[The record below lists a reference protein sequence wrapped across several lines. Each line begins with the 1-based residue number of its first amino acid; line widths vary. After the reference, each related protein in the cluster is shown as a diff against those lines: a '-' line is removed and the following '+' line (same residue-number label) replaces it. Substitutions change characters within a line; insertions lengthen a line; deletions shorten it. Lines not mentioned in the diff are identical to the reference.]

1 MITNCP
7 NCGAPID
14 LSRRSCEYCGTPY
27 LKKTTILSEAF
38 AQFGA
43 VANDFG
49 AKANPLHIEDLN
61 TLYADGIPIVR
72 CPIPNHRERFIYG

>member
-14 LSRRSCEYCGTPY
+14 LSRTSCEYCGTPY
-27 LKKTTILSEAF
+27 LKKTTTLSEAF

-49 AKANPLHIEDLN
+49 AKAHPSN
-61 TLYADGIPIVR
+61 TLYLYADEIPVVR
-72 CPIPNHRERFIYG
+72 CPIPTREERFIYD